1 MSSDGKSQNIAD
13 LTHLQTLEKELLEK
27 LQNPNT
33 SDEEKTNIIGKIGD
47 LTQLRIQ
54 LYQMLQ
60 RIDNDQTQ
68 ITNQSDQLIN
78 YQLRS
83 VKLVEDT
90 LNKSKLQL
98 QKLQS
103 QRMEKL
109 RVIEI
114 NNYYSKMYQA
124 HTVILKWIIAWVII
138 LAVCF
143 YFYNPITIVLA
154 VIASVYFSIKVGY
167 LVLDTSNR
175 STQNFDQYD
184 WAFDPN
190 SAPSAPIPSSDDFT
204 KNASSTSSKCTLF

>member
-1 MSSDGKSQNIAD
+1 MSTDGKSQNIAD
-13 LTHLQTLEKELLEK
+13 LTHLQNLEKELLEK
-27 LQNPNT
+27 LQNPDT
-33 SDEEKTNIIGKIGD
+33 PDEEKTNIIGKIGE
-47 LTQLRIQ
+47 LTQLRVQ

-60 RIDNDQTQ
+60 RIDTDQSQ
-68 ITNQSDQLIN
+68 VANQSGQLVAT
-78 YQLRS
+78 QLRS
-83 VKLVEDT
+83 VKIVEDT
-90 LNKSKLQL
+90 LNKSKLLL

-124 HTVILKWIIAWVII
+124 HTVILKWVII
-138 LAVCF
+138 WVVVLALCF
-143 YFYNPITIVLA
+143 YFNNTITIVLA

-184 WAFDPN
+184 WAFDPS
-190 SAPSAPIPSSDDFT
+190 SAPGAPSSSDLANT
-204 KNASSTSSKCTLF
+204 AAPTGAKCTLF